1 MFQSARGESSTAL
14 DFALDFGALDFGQA
28 RKTSR
33 FVFRRDA
40 G

>member
-1 MFQSARGESSTAL
+1 MFQSARGESSIAL
-14 DFALDFGALDFGQA
+14 DCALDFGRA
-28 RKTSR
+28 REPSR

>member
-1 MFQSARGESSTAL
+1 MFQSARGESST
-14 DFALDFGALDFGQA
+14 ALDFGALDFGQA

>member
-1 MFQSARGESSTAL
+1 MFQSARGESST
-14 DFALDFGALDFGQA
+14 ALDFGQA

>member
-1 MFQSARGESSTAL
+1 MFQSVRGESSTAL
-14 DFALDFGALDFGQA
+14 DFALDFGQT
-28 RKTSR
+28 RKISR